1 MVAVGAMVVGRLVQ
15 DYDELEPLVVLVLVA
30 VLVVIGFQLLWWE
43 HPVVV
48 VVVLVSEAVQATV

>member
-30 VLVVIGFQLLWWE
+30 VLVVIGFQLLCWE